1 MKKVLLGTS
10 ALVLSA
16 GVAFAE
22 AHSGVSVGGA
32 ADMWVSDSGAP
43 GSDIQINNSIEITFA
58 GSGETDG
65 GLGFGFDYTL
75 LDATSAASVAD
86 NTVLPAD
93 TDTANDSIGGGAS
106 AVDNWEVYISGSWGK
121 IVVGDPDDA
130 LQSVAGL
137 GDIGFDGLG
146 VDNVAETNRGA
157 GASSG
162 VLYSNTLGMATVY
175 LSMNKNTGV
184 DDIAAGVKVAAGA
197 VTIGLGYEDASSI
210 GDTITAIDVSGD
222 LGGLGFDVYYD
233 DSDLGG
239 NHYGTILSYD
249 AGAAT
254 LQLGYA
260 DGDSVADAAMGIGF
274 SMDLGGGAELAGGVA
289 DNGTNTSWDLGIGM
303 SF

>member
-43 GSDIQINNSIEITFA
+43 GSDIQINNSIEVTFA

-75 LDATSAASVAD
+75 LDAVG
-86 NTVLPAD
+86 TVTD
-93 TDTANDSIGGGAS
+93 SNGDTASIGAP

-146 VDNVAETNRGA
+146 VDNVAEFGRGI
-157 GASSG
+157 GSSSG
-162 VLYSNTLGMATVY
+162 VLYSNTLDAATVY
-175 LSMNKNTGV
+175 LSMNKDTGV
-184 DDIAAGVKVAAGA
+184 DDMAAGVKIATGA
-197 VTIGLGYEDASSI
+197 ITIGLGYEDVNGGPVDSV
-210 GDTITAIDVSGD
+210 TALDLSGD
-222 LGGLGFDVYYD
+222 LGGLGFDVYYED
-233 DSDLGG
+233 HDLG
-239 NHYGTILSYD
+239 NNYGTILSYD
-249 AGAAT
+249 AGMAT
-254 LQLGYA
+254 INFGYA
-260 DGDSVADAAMGIGF
+260 DGDNNPGDAAMGIGF
-274 SMDLGGGAELAGGVA
+274 SMDLVGGAELAGGVA
-289 DNGTNTSWDLGIGM
+289 DNGANTAWDLGIGM